1 MINAKNERQEILQ
14 RKQMLLFI
22 HSFKA

>member
-22 HSFKA
+22 YSFKA